1 MLNAF
6 QNAFRIEELRNR
18 IFFTLLMLMV
28 FRLGAHIPTPG
39 IDSSALAAFFQAQ
52 EGTIF
57 SFFDMFSGGALQ
69 RLTVF
74 ALGIMPYISAS
85 IIIQLLTV
93 VFPYL
98 ERLSREGEAG
108 RRKIT
113 MYTRYGTIGL
123 SLVQGFGI
131 AVGLESMSSPPPE
144 SAPIVIST
152 MNSWGFR
159 ILTVITL
166 TAGTAFLMWIGE
178 QINER
183 GIGNGI
189 SLIIFAGIVTDIPGA
204 TINSIQLVQAG
215 QLTAL
220 SLALVAVI
228 MIGVIFAVIFMETS
242 TRRIAV
248 QYAKRVQGNKMFGG
262 QSSHLPLKINS
273 AGVIPPI
280 FASSILAFPATITG
294 FISTSQSDDFF
305 TQIMRAISQQMTP
318 TAMLY
323 NILYVIMIFFF
334 CFFYTAIQFNP
345 VKIADEMKKFGGYIP
360 GIRPGQRTAEYIN
373 QVLTRITFGGAIYL
387 SAVCVLPVILFSIL
401 NVPFFFGGTALL
413 IVVGVGLDTV
423 RQIEAFLLNRN
434 YDGFLK
440 KSKRRTGQRTLRI

>member
-1 MLNAF
+1 MLSTF
-6 QNAFRIEELRNR
+6 QNAFKIEELRNR
-18 IFFTLLMLMV
+18 IIFTLLMLIV
-28 FRLGAHIPTPG
+28 FRIGAHIPTPG
-39 IDSSALAAFFQAQ
+39 IDSQALSAFFAAQA
-52 EGTIF
+52 GTIL

-108 RRKIT
+108 RKKIT

-123 SLVQGFGI
+123 SVIQGFGI
-131 AVGLESMSSPPPE
+131 AVGLQTM
-144 SAPIVIST
+144 SAPDGAPLVLAT
-152 MNSWGFR
+152 VNPWGFR
-159 ILTVITL
+159 LLTMITL
-166 TAGTAFLMWIGE
+166 TAGTAFLMWVGE
-178 QINER
+178 QISER

-189 SLIIFAGIVTDIPGA
+189 SLIIFAGIVTDIPSA
-204 TINSIQLVQAG
+204 SINSVRLVQAG
-215 QLTAL
+215 QL
-220 SLALVAVI
+220 SLLAVAAVAVI
-228 MIGVIFAVIFMETS
+228 MVTVIFLVIFMETS
-242 TRRIAV
+242 NRKIPV
-248 QYAKRVQGNKMFGG
+248 QYAKRTQGNRVYGG

-280 FASSILAFPATITG
+280 FASSILAFPATIAG
-294 FISTSQSDDFF
+294 FINLPFF
-305 TQIMRAISQQMTP
+305 QWIAQHLAPTQF
-318 TAMLY
+318 LY
-323 NILYVIMIFFF
+323 NTVYVMLIFFF

-345 VKIADEMKKFGGYIP
+345 IKIADEMKKFGGYIP
-360 GIRPGQRTAEYIN
+360 GIRPGKKTAEYIN

-387 SAVCVLPVILFSIL
+387 SAVCVLPAIMYGYL
-401 NVPFFFGGTALL
+401 NIPFQFGGTALL

-434 YDGFLK
+434 YDGFMR
-440 KSKRRTGQRTLRI
+440 KSKRRTGARTLRL

>member
-1 MLNAF
+1 MLSTF

-18 IFFTLLMLMV
+18 IIFTLLMLVV
-28 FRLGAHIPTPG
+28 FRLGAHVPTPG
-39 IDSSALAAFFQAQ
+39 IDSSALAAFFRAQ

-113 MYTRYGTIGL
+113 MYTRYGTIVL
-123 SLVQGFGI
+123 SIVQGFGI
-131 AVGLESMSSPPPE
+131 SVGLQSMSSPDG
-144 SAPIVIST
+144 APIVIST
-152 MNSWGFR
+152 MNPWGFR

-204 TINSIQLVQAG
+204 SINSVRMVQAG
-215 QLTAL
+215 QLAPLT
-220 SLALVAVI
+220 LALVAII
-228 MIGVIFAVIFMETS
+228 MLSVFFAVIFMETS
-242 TRRIAV
+242 TRKIAV
-248 QYAKRVQGNKMFGG
+248 QYAKRVQGNRMYGG

-273 AGVIPPI
+273 AGVIPVI
-280 FASSILAFPATITG
+280 FASSILAFPATILG
-294 FISTSQSDDFF
+294 FA
-305 TQIMRAISQQMTP
+305 QIPWMQAVSAHLAP
-318 TAMLY
+318 TAFLY
-323 NILYVIMIFFF
+323 NSLYVMMIFFF

-360 GIRPGQRTAEYIN
+360 GIRPGKKTAEYIN
-373 QVLTRITFGGAIYL
+373 QVLTRITFGGALYL
-387 SAVCVLPVILFSIL
+387 AAVAVLPVILFNIL

-440 KSKRRTGQRTLRI
+440 KSKRRTGMRTLRL

>member
-1 MLNAF
+1 MLSTF
-6 QNAFRIEELRNR
+6 QNAFKIEELRNR
-18 IFFTLLMLMV
+18 IIFTLLMLVV

-39 IDSSALAAFFQAQ
+39 IDSTALAAFFDSQ

-131 AVGLESMSSPPPE
+131 AVGLQSMSSPE
-144 SAPIVIST
+144 GAPIVIST
-152 MNSWGFR
+152 MSSWGFR
-159 ILTVITL
+159 IVTVITL

-204 TINSIQLVQAG
+204 AINSIRLVQAN
-215 QLTAL
+215 QLT
-220 SLALVAVI
+220 SLVLASVAVI
-228 MIGVIFAVIFMETS
+228 MLGVIFAVIFMETS
-242 TRRIAV
+242 TRKIAV
-248 QYAKRVQGNKMFGG
+248 QYAKRVQGNKMYGG

-294 FISTSQSDDFF
+294 FIQVDWVQSISSQL
-305 TQIMRAISQQMTP
+305 AP
-318 TAMLY
+318 TAVLY
-323 NILYVIMIFFF
+323 NIFYVFMIFFF

-360 GIRPGQRTAEYIN
+360 GIRPGKKTAEYIN

-387 SAVCVLPVILFSIL
+387 ASVCVLPVILFNAL

-413 IVVGVGLDTV
+413 IVVGVGLHTV
-423 RQIEAFLLNRN
+423 QEIENFMLNRN

-440 KSKRRTGQRTLRI
+440 KGKRRTGMRTLRL

>member
-1 MLNAF
+1 MLSTF

-18 IFFTLLMLMV
+18 IIFTLLMLVV

-39 IDSSALAAFFQAQ
+39 IDSQALSAFFRAQ

-108 RRKIT
+108 RKKIT
-113 MYTRYGTIGL
+113 MYTRYGTIIL
-123 SLVQGFGI
+123 SVVQGFGI
-131 AVGLESMSSPPPE
+131 SVGLQSMSAPDG
-144 SAPIVIST
+144 APIVIGT
-152 MNSWGFR
+152 MNAWGFR
-159 ILTVITL
+159 IMTVITL

-183 GIGNGI
+183 GVGNGI
-189 SLIIFAGIVTDIPGA
+189 SLIIFAGIVAAIPRA
-204 TINSIQLVQAG
+204 TINSVQLVQAG
-215 QLTAL
+215 QLAPLTMGIVIAIM
-220 SLALVAVI
+220 VAV
-228 MIGVIFAVIFMETS
+228 VFAVIFMETS
-242 TRRIAV
+242 TRKIAV
-248 QYAKRVQGNKMFGG
+248 QYAKRVQGNRMYGG

-294 FISTSQSDDFF
+294 FI
-305 TQIMRAISQQMTP
+305 QIPWVQVVSGQLRP
-318 TAMLY
+318 TAFLY
-323 NILYVIMIFFF
+323 NTLYVIMIFFF
-334 CFFYTAIQFNP
+334 AFFYTAIQFNP

-360 GIRPGQRTAEYIN
+360 GIRPGKKTAEYIN

-387 SAVCVLPVILFSIL
+387 AAVCVLPVILFSML

-440 KSKRRTGQRTLRI
+440 KSKRRTGMRTLRI

>member
-1 MLNAF
+1 MLSTF

-18 IFFTLLMLMV
+18 IIFTLLMLVV
-28 FRLGAHIPTPG
+28 FRLGAHVPTPG
-39 IDSSALAAFFQAQ
+39 IDSNALAAFFRAQ

-113 MYTRYGTIGL
+113 MYTRYGTIVL
-123 SLVQGFGI
+123 SIVQGFGI
-131 AVGLESMSSPPPE
+131 SVGLQSMSSPDG
-144 SAPIVIST
+144 APIVIST
-152 MNSWGFR
+152 MNPWGFR

-204 TINSIQLVQAG
+204 SINSVRMVQAG
-215 QLTAL
+215 QLAPLT
-220 SLALVAVI
+220 LALVAII
-228 MIGVIFAVIFMETS
+228 MLSVFFAVIFMETS
-242 TRRIAV
+242 TRKIAV
-248 QYAKRVQGNKMFGG
+248 QYAKRVQGNRMYGG

-273 AGVIPPI
+273 AGVIPVI
-280 FASSILAFPATITG
+280 FASSILAFPATILG
-294 FISTSQSDDFF
+294 FA
-305 TQIMRAISQQMTP
+305 QIPWMQAVSGHLAP
-318 TAMLY
+318 TAFLY
-323 NILYVIMIFFF
+323 NSLYVMMILFF

-360 GIRPGQRTAEYIN
+360 GIRPGKNTAEYIN
-373 QVLTRITFGGAIYL
+373 QVLTRITFGGALYL
-387 SAVCVLPVILFSIL
+387 AAVAVLPVILFNIL

-440 KSKRRTGQRTLRI
+440 KAKRRTGMRTLRL

>member
-1 MLNAF
+1 MLSTF
-6 QNAFRIEELRNR
+6 QNAFKIEELRNR
-18 IFFTLLMLMV
+18 IIFTLLMLVV

-39 IDSSALAAFFQAQ
+39 VDSTALGAFFRAQ
-52 EGTIF
+52 EGTIL

-93 VFPYL
+93 VFPFL

-108 RRKIT
+108 RKKIT
-113 MYTRYGTIGL
+113 AYTRYGTIAL
-123 SLVQGFGI
+123 SVIQGFGI
-131 AVGLESMSSPPPE
+131 AVGLESMTAPDG
-144 SAPIVIST
+144 APIVIST
-152 MNSWGFR
+152 MSSWGFR
-159 ILTVITL
+159 LTTVITL

-189 SLIIFAGIVTDIPGA
+189 SLIIFAGIITDIPGA
-204 TINSIQLVQAG
+204 AVNSVRLVQAG
-215 QLTAL
+215 QLEVLTMAIVL
-220 SLALVAVI
+220 LIIIS
-228 MIGVIFAVIFMETS
+228 VIFAVIFMETAV
-242 TRRIAV
+242 RKIAV
-248 QYAKRVQGNKMFGG
+248 QYAKRVQGNKMYGG

-294 FISTSQSDDFF
+294 FIQVPWVQSISTQL
-305 TQIMRAISQQMTP
+305 QP
-318 TAMLY
+318 TAVLY
-323 NILYVIMIFFF
+323 NSLYVLMIIFF

-345 VKIADEMKKFGGYIP
+345 VKISDEMKKFGGYIP
-360 GIRPGQRTAEYIN
+360 GIRPGKKTAEYIN
-373 QVLTRITFGGAIYL
+373 QVLTRITFGGALYL
-387 SAVCVLPVILFSIL
+387 SAVCVLPVILFQLL

-423 RQIEAFLLNRN
+423 RQMEAFLLNRN
-434 YDGFLK
+434 YDGFMK
-440 KSKRRTGQRTLRI
+440 KSKRRTGMRTLKI

>member
-1 MLNAF
+1 MLSTF

-18 IFFTLLMLMV
+18 IIFTLLMLVV

-39 IDSSALAAFFQAQ
+39 IDASALAAFFRAQ

-57 SFFDMFSGGALQ
+57 SFFDMFSGGALK

-108 RRKIT
+108 SKKIT
-113 MYTRYGTIGL
+113 MYTRYGTIAL
-123 SLVQGFGI
+123 SVIQGFGI
-131 AVGLESMSSPPPE
+131 AVGLQSMS
-144 SAPIVIST
+144 APDGAAIVIST
-152 MNSWGFR
+152 VHPWGFR
-159 ILTVITL
+159 IMTVITL

-183 GIGNGI
+183 GVGNGI
-189 SLIIFAGIVTDIPGA
+189 SLIIFAGIVAAIPSA
-204 TINSIQLVQAG
+204 SFNSVRMVQAG
-215 QLTAL
+215 QLAPFTL
-220 SLALVAVI
+220 GVVIVIMVAV
-228 MIGVIFAVIFMETS
+228 VFAVIFMETS
-242 TRRIAV
+242 TRNIAV
-248 QYAKRVQGNKMFGG
+248 QYAKRQQGNRMYGG
-262 QSSHLPLKINS
+262 QSSYLPLKINS

-294 FISTSQSDDFF
+294 FIQIPWVQS
-305 TQIMRAISQQMTP
+305 ISGLLRP
-318 TAMLY
+318 TAFLY
-323 NILYVIMIFFF
+323 NTLYVMMIFFF

-360 GIRPGQRTAEYIN
+360 GIRPGKKTAEYIN

-387 SAVCVLPVILFSIL
+387 AAVCVLPVMLFSVL

-423 RQIEAFLLNRN
+423 RSIE
-434 YDGFLK
+434 
-440 KSKRRTGQRTLRI
+440 

>member
-1 MLNAF
+1 MLSTF

-18 IFFTLLMLMV
+18 IIFTLLMLVV
-28 FRLGAHIPTPG
+28 FRLGSHIPTPG
-39 IDSSALAAFFQAQ
+39 IDSQALSAFFRAQ

-57 SFFDMFSGGALQ
+57 AFFDMFSGGALQ

-108 RRKIT
+108 RKKIT
-113 MYTRYGTIGL
+113 MYTRYGTIVL
-123 SLVQGFGI
+123 SLIQGFGI
-131 AVGLESMSSPPPE
+131 SVGLQSMSAPDG
-144 SAPIVIST
+144 APIVIST
-152 MNSWGFR
+152 VHPWGFR
-159 ILTVITL
+159 FMTVITL

-183 GIGNGI
+183 GVGNGI
-189 SLIIFAGIVTDIPGA
+189 SLIIFAGIVASIPRAG
-204 TINSIQLVQAG
+204 INSVRMVQAG
-215 QLTAL
+215 QLAPITLGGVIAIM
-220 SLALVAVI
+220 VA
-228 MIGVIFAVIFMETS
+228 VIFAVIFMETS
-242 TRRIAV
+242 TRKIAV
-248 QYAKRVQGNKMFGG
+248 QYAKRVQGNKMYGG

-294 FISTSQSDDFF
+294 FI
-305 TQIMRAISQQMTP
+305 QIPWVQAISGHLRP
-318 TAMLY
+318 TAFLY
-323 NILYVIMIFFF
+323 NTLYVIMIFFF

-360 GIRPGQRTAEYIN
+360 GIRPGKKTAEYIN

-387 SAVCVLPVILFSIL
+387 AAVCVLPVILFSML

-440 KSKRRTGQRTLRI
+440 KSKRRTGMRTLRI